1 MQLQLKTKLK
11 GPAMTTSPAVLEQ
24 AALSVAAHHRIKR
37 WLKPTPCIASR
48 QPFTGETALFY
59 KAENFQQT
67 GSFKF
72 RGALAKLTSLSTE
85 IPAIT
90 ASSGN
95 HGLALA
101 TAAQITGH
109 NLTVVLPETVA
120 LEKLSKIK
128 ALGVETILHSNDS
141 GLAEQHAQTL
151 ATEQGKIYVSPYND
165 PQVIAGQGTIALE
178 LLEQLPR
185 LDIVYVSIGGGG
197 LISGI
202 GSVIKA
208 FSPQTRIVGVSATN
222 SAALAASI
230 RAGQMVEVTHSD
242 TLADGCA
249 GSVDDDSIT
258 LPLGTEVIDALI
270 NCSEDQIAD
279 GIRHVAWIEKM
290 LVEGSAGLA
299 LAAWSADEAQ
309 HIGKVSA
316 VILCGANFD
325 RDRLAPIIGSTS

>member
-1 MQLQLKTKLK
+1 
-11 GPAMTTSPAVLEQ
+11 MTASPAVLEQ
-24 AALSVAAHHRIKR
+24 AALSVAAHRRIKR
-37 WLKPTPCIASR
+37 WLAPTPCIASR
-48 QPFTGETALFY
+48 QPLVGDTELFY
-59 KAENFQQT
+59 KAENLQQT

-72 RGALAKLTSLSTE
+72 RGALAKLTSLSTD

-101 TAAQITGH
+101 TAAKITGH
-109 NLTVVLPETVA
+109 ELTVVLPKTVA

-128 ALGVETILHSNDS
+128 ALGVEAILHSNDS
-141 GLAEQHAQTL
+141 GLAEQHAQAL
-151 ATEQGKIYVSPYND
+151 AKEQGKIYVSPYND

-185 LDIVYVSIGGGG
+185 LDVVYVSIGGGG

-202 GSVIKA
+202 GSVLKA
-208 FSPQTRIVGVSATN
+208 FSPQTRVVGVSAKN

-230 RAGQMVEVTHSD
+230 RAGQMVDVEHSD

-249 GSVDDDSIT
+249 GSVDGDSMT
-258 LPLGTEVIDALI
+258 LPLGSEVIDALI
-270 NCSEDQIAD
+270 DCSEEQIEE
-279 GIRHVAWIEKM
+279 GLRHIAWTEKM

-299 LAAWSADEAQ
+299 LAAWFADATQ
-309 HIGKVSA
+309 HTGKVSA
-316 VILCGANFD
+316 VVLCGANFD
-325 RDRLAPIIGSTS
+325 RERLQPVIGSPS